1 MTKGLLGRLLRDTSG
16 GAILEYALA
25 LALFALACSAA
36 FVNIAQNANAAYN
49 AGTTGMTGVQQSPPP
64 TVVP

>member
-1 MTKGLLGRLLRDTSG
+1 MTKGLLTRLLRDTSG
-16 GAILEYALA
+16 GAIMEYALV

-36 FVNIAQNANAAYN
+36 FLNIAQNSNTAYN